1 VYSVILAYMLWFLSG
16 FGALGLH
23 RFYLGKI
30 GTGLIWL
37 FTGGLGMVGGIFD
50 FFALP
55 NMVRERNLS
64 LGYARPEVPR
74 VGAPPPPP
82 RPVKKESLERI
93 VLKTA
98 ERSGGVVTPTKVA
111 LAADIGLDEAKDFL
125 EKLSSKGFA
134 EMRIKRSG
142 AIVYCFPEFMDGE
155 ADDYEDL

>member
-1 VYSVILAYMLWFLSG
+1 VYSLILAYMLWFLSG

-64 LGYARPEVPR
+64 LGYTRAEAPR
-74 VGAPPPPP
+74 VGPSAPPP
-82 RPVKKESLERI
+82 RPVQKETLERI

-98 ERSGGVVTPTKVA
+98 ERNGGVVTPTKVA
-111 LAADIGLDEAKDFL
+111 LAADIGLDEARGFL

-134 EMRIKRSG
+134 EMRIRRSG
-142 AIVYCFPEFMDGE
+142 AIVYCFPEFMDGGP
-155 ADDYEDL
+155 DDYEDL